1 MLNYQRV
8 STISTGLN
16 LDEFYVGNH
25 HHFTCFEIPVF
36 FPLIQG
42 LLGAPRSIFDEETGL
57 KDEVCIPIDLREAQM
72 AIANPLFVDST
83 FPLNLNPSKG
93 DVCIAVFDY
102 KRMSLVATIRFAD
115 GWLDLVLTGA
125 PCLHGG

>member
-1 MLNYQRV
+1 M
-8 STISTGLN
+8 
-16 LDEFYVGNH
+16 
-25 HHFTCFEIPVF
+25 
-36 FPLIQG
+36 IQG